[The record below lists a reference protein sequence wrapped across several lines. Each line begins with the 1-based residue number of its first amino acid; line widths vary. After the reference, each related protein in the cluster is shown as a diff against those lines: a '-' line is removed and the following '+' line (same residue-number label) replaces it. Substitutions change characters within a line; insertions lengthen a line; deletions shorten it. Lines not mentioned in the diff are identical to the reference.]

1 MKKLLI
7 TGGSGYVG
15 SRLIEKLLKETDL
28 EIVNYDISLF
38 GDNHLPQVKNL
49 NIIKKILLIQKSLK
63 KL

>member
-28 EIVNYDISLF
+28 EIVNYDISLLVIIIF
-38 GDNHLPQVKNL
+38 HRVKNL